1 VANNNQLLATLEFDE
16 RAVTTALLAG
26 KEELHT
32 ISVPAKEEDYE
43 IAHDTH
49 HDEDMDS
56 IIAKDEEH
64 HEDKEQEEN
73 HSIKKAGVSDNSIG
87 KAGVSD
93 NSIGKAGVEGVND
106 NSIGKTGVGGASPPE
121 STGVDQKRKA
131 WRYLVT
137 GGAMAPS
144 GFLTLM
150 SFGMMV
156 PFLVQLTATVQQAC
170 LVPRDQLQQ
179 ECIESQCMAE

>member
-16 RAVTTALLAG
+16 RAATTALLAG
-26 KEELHT
+26 KEELHA

-64 HEDKEQEEN
+64 HKDKEQEN
-73 HSIKKAGVSDNSIG
+73 HSIK

-106 NSIGKTGVGGASPPE
+106 NSIG
-121 STGVDQKRKA
+121 
-131 WRYLVT
+131 
-137 GGAMAPS
+137 
-144 GFLTLM
+144 
-150 SFGMMV
+150 
-156 PFLVQLTATVQQAC
+156 
-170 LVPRDQLQQ
+170 
-179 ECIESQCMAE
+179 